1 MSFLSDVVAW
11 AARRTDPKNVPTTSS
26 AVTSN
31 ARGQAAKANVQL
43 FRNWAEHSEWIR
55 AAIGVRKSQVSAAE
69 WDIVA
74 FDPDKPVS
82 QSLKDQVKGLFD
94 RPNAATD
101 SFRSF
106 IEPVIEDIL
115 VLDAGVI
122 EKVRNLRGS
131 VSEMWGVDG
140 GKMRVSSTWS
150 GEASIPRYF
159 WYPDGFLRA
168 SFTNDDIVYI
178 MENPATYRPVG
189 LSKLETLRLTIESEL
204 QGNTYN
210 HRQVTQAAPDGM
222 LDLGEGARPEQVD
235 TFKSYWAAEV
245 AGRGAMAF
253 IGGTKNAKFIPF
265 RNSNRDMQFLEWQI
279 YLVRKICAVFG
290 LSPQDLGVTFD
301 VNRSNS
307 EVQQENTDDRGI
319 RPLLALLQDYFTRE
333 VVWDPSFGG
342 PDNNLAFRFTK
353 LNLRETLNQARVM
366 EITLAKM
373 PWRAVN
379 EVRKEQGL
387 EPWGPEFDEPMV
399 VTPTGA
405 VRLSDVPTAAEARS
419 KPAPAGQ
426 QGAPQEGAA
435 SSPAG
440 SKGN

>member
-1 MSFLSDVVAW
+1 MDSIATW
-11 AARRTDPKNVPTTSS
+11 ASRKTDPKNLPS
-26 AVTSN
+26 ASVTSN
-31 ARGQAAKANVQL
+31 ERGRVSKSNVQL
-43 FRNWAEHSEWIR
+43 FRHWAEHSEWIR

-74 FDPDKPVS
+74 FDPEKRMSEP
-82 QSLKDQVKGLFD
+82 LKEQVKGLFD
-94 RPNAATD
+94 RPNPATD

-106 IEPVIEDIL
+106 VEPVIEDIL

-122 EKVRNLRGS
+122 EKVRNLRGLPA
-131 VSEMWGVDG
+131 ELWPVDG
-140 GKMRVSSTWS
+140 GKIRVSSSWS
-150 GEASIPRYF
+150 GERGEPRYF

-168 SFTNDDIVYI
+168 SFSNDDMTYI
-178 MENPATYRPVG
+178 MENPATYRPTG
-189 LSKLETLRLTIESEL
+189 LSKLETLKLTIESEL
-204 QGNTYN
+204 VGHSYN
-210 HRQVTQAAPDGM
+210 HRQVTNAAPDGM

-235 TFKSYWAAEV
+235 SFKTYWLSEV

-279 YLVRKICAVFG
+279 YLVRKISAVFG
-290 LSPQDLGVTFD
+290 LSPQDLGLTFD
-301 VNRSNS
+301 VNRSSS

-319 RPLLALLQDYFTRE
+319 RPLLSLIQDYFTRE
-333 VVWDPSFGG
+333 IVWDPAFGG

-353 LNLRETLNQARVM
+353 LNLRETLSQAKVM
-366 EITLAKM
+366 EIQLAKM

-405 VRLSDVPTAAEARS
+405 VRLSEVPTAQEVSEKS
-419 KPAPAGQ
+419 KPAGQ
-426 QGAPQEGAA
+426 AGAPQEGQAA
-435 SSPAG
+435 TPAPG
-440 SKGN
+440 SKGNKEN